1 MGLDCI
7 EWFVKQLCEI
17 ETKMH
22 FYFQNMIKNPVE
34 IKMTAED
41 EHNYNSSIICW
52 LCNQVITPQKGKV
65 RDHCHLTGKYRGA
78 ACSSCN
84 LNVKQKQSSFIP
96 VIFHNFSGYD
106 CHLFFNE
113 LFKQK
118 DRRKFDCIPKTDEEY
133 ISVNF
138 GCLRFIDSYR
148 FLQSKLAK
156 LVESIPD
163 TPILSNH
170 FHVTS
175 LLKKKLAY
183 PYEKFKSYDSLLE
196 PFAGLSK
203 EDFYSTL
210 TQSYAADEEIER
222 TNEIIKH
229 FNIENGLQLT
239 ELYLKT
245 DVLLLADVFEN
256 FIKLS
261 TKEFGI
267 NPLYCVS
274 LPGYT
279 WNCGLS
285 FLEQTLDYI
294 KDIDMLL
301 LIENNI
307 RGGISGVMGPRY
319 VTSTSPAEVES
330 GTDKKILY
338 IDANNLYG
346 WAMSQVLPYGEFE
359 FVDLPQQSWGIEDIL
374 KTADDSE
381 KGYFVEVDLEYPDSI
396 KQKTKYFPFCPEN
409 KVIDPSKYS
418 EYMVNTN
425 PKSTREGSGP
435 KSPSG
440 EGDKTKKMICDWT
453 NKQNYLVHYRLLKF
467 YVRHGMVVTK
477 VHRVIQF
484 KQKSWLK
491 EYIDLNTQKR
501 AKAKTEFEKDFF
513 KLLNNAF
520 YGKTCEN
527 IRNRVNIEFVDKNN
541 VDKIIKIQSKLS
553 FNGIHKSFDTFDS
566 FLMKKREILFDKPIY
581 LGFSVLDLSKLLMYE
596 FYYDVLFPYFNS
608 DSNENLVLHYAD
620 TDSFVISVKPKTENV
635 TQDLK
640 KV

>member
-1 MGLDCI
+1 MSPPL
-7 EWFVKQLCEI
+7 
-17 ETKMH
+17 
-22 FYFQNMIKNPVE
+22 
-34 IKMTAED
+34 
-41 EHNYNSSIICW
+41 
-52 LCNQVITPQKGKV
+52 
-65 RDHCHLTGKYRGA
+65 
-78 ACSSCN
+78 
-84 LNVKQKQSSFIP
+84 
-96 VIFHNFSGYD
+96 
-106 CHLFFNE
+106 
-113 LFKQK
+113 
-118 DRRKFDCIPKTDEEY
+118 
-133 ISVNF
+133 
-138 GCLRFIDSYR
+138 
-148 FLQSKLAK
+148 
-156 LVESIPD
+156 
-163 TPILSNH
+163 
-170 FHVTS
+170 TS

-256 FIKLS
+256 FIKVS
-261 TKEFGI
+261 TIEYGL

-285 FLEQTLDYI
+285 FTGITLDYI

-319 VTSTSPAEVES
+319 VSSD
-330 GTDKKILY
+330 DKTKILY

-346 WAMSQVLPYGEFE
+346 WAMIQFLPYGDLE
-359 FVDLPQQSWGIEDIL
+359 FVGVNQLGLEDIL
-374 KTADDSE
+374 KTVDDSE
-381 KGYFVEVDLEYPDSI
+381 TGYFVEVDLEYPDSI
-396 KQKTKYFPFCPEN
+396 KEKTKYFPFCPEN

-418 EYMVNTN
+418 EYMANRSPVGLQ
-425 PKSTREGSGP
+425 GS
-435 KSPSG
+435 KL
-440 EGDKTKKMICDWT
+440 KKMICDWT

-484 KQKSWLK
+484 KQKPWLK
-491 EYIDLNTQKR
+491 KYIDLNTQKR
-501 AKAKTEFEKDFF
+501 AKANTKFEQDFLKTMN
-513 KLLNNAF
+513 LAI
-520 YGKTCEN
+520 YGKFIEN
-527 IRNRVNIEFVDKNN
+527 IRNRVNIEFIDKNN
-541 VDKIIKIQSKLS
+541 VEKIVKIQSKLT

-566 FLMKKREILFDKPIY
+566 FLMKKREIVFDKPIY
-581 LGFSVLDLSKLLMYE
+581 LGFAVLDLSKLLMYE

-608 DSNENLVLHYAD
+608 DSNENLVLHYMD

-640 KV
+640 KIK